1 MNFNYYLPTNLIFG
15 KDRINEL
22 GKIANTYGKKALVV
36 TGQNS
41 TKKSGL
47 LDLSIKLLNQNDIE
61 TIVFDE
67 VTQNPLT
74 TTATKGATIA
84 KDHNC
89 DMVVGLGGGSIMDC
103 AKSIAM
109 LAVNDGSVDD
119 FIFGNIT
126 ATSALPIILVPTTCG
141 TGSEGNGYAV
151 LTNAETMDKK
161 SLKADFLIPKASVID
176 PNLMKTMPPHVFANV
191 AFDALCHL
199 MEAATANMSNPL
211 SKSIALEGVRLAMKN
226 IVAIYE
232 GDSSDKRYE
241 EMTLASTIGGMV
253 IYSSGVTLGH
263 AMEHPVSGL
272 KDIAHGKGLA
282 MLTPAIMK
290 KTIEKVPDKFEEL
303 AIAMGG
309 QKPTDCLD
317 ILDALLNKINLK
329 VSLSDCGITQNDID
343 WLVSN
348 CYRVSQ
354 VVINNHPYAF
364 SSDEI
369 KEIFIL
375 SL

>member
-1 MNFNYYLPTNLIFG
+1 MNFNYYLPTNLVFG
-15 KDRINEL
+15 KNRINKLGEL
-22 GKIANTYGKKALVV
+22 SAAYGKKALVV

-47 LDLSIKLLNQNDIE
+47 LDLSIKLLNENGVDTVI
-61 TIVFDE
+61 FDE

-74 TTATKGATIA
+74 TTATKGATVA
-84 KDHNC
+84 KENNC

-103 AKSIAM
+103 SKAIAL
-109 LAVNDGSVDD
+109 LAVNDGDIDD
-119 FIFGNIT
+119 FIFGSIT
-126 ATSALPIILVPTTCG
+126 ANSALPIILVPTTCG

-161 SLKADFLIPKASVID
+161 SLKADFLIPKLSIID
-176 PNLMKTMPPHVFANV
+176 PVLMKTMPKQVFANV

-211 SKSIALEGVRLAMKN
+211 SKAIALEGIRLAMKN
-226 IVAIYE
+226 IIPIYE
-232 GDSSDKRYE
+232 GDSSDERYE

-272 KDIAHGKGLA
+272 KNIAHGKGLA

-290 KTIEKVPDKFEEL
+290 KTIEKVPDKFTEL

-309 QKPTDCLD
+309 EKATDCLH
-317 ILDALLNKINLK
+317 ILDTLLDKIDLK
-329 VSLSDCGITQNDID
+329 VSLSDCGITKDDVD

-348 CYRVSQ
+348 CYRVSSI
-354 VVINNHPYAF
+354 VLSNHPYDF
-364 SSDEI
+364 SSDDI
-369 KEIFIL
+369 KDIFTL

>member
-15 KDRINEL
+15 KGRINEL
-22 GKIANTYGKKALVV
+22 GVLASPYGKKALVV

-47 LDLSIKLLNQNDIE
+47 LALSIQLLNEHGIE
-61 TIVFDE
+61 TLVFDE

-74 TTATKGATIA
+74 TTATKGAAIA
-84 KDHNC
+84 KENNC
-89 DMVVGLGGGSIMDC
+89 DMIVGLGGGSIMDC
-103 AKSIAM
+103 AKAIAL
-109 LAVNDGSVDD
+109 LAINTGSVDD
-119 FIFGNIT
+119 FIFGHLT

-141 TGSEGNGYAV
+141 TGSEANGYAV

-161 SLKADFLIPKASVID
+161 SLKQHFLIPKVSIVD
-176 PNLMKTMPPHVFANV
+176 PNLMKTMPKQVFANV

-199 MEAATANMSNPL
+199 MEASTSNMANPL
-211 SKSIALEGVRLAMKN
+211 SKSIALEGVKLVMRN
-226 IVAIYE
+226 IIPIYE
-232 GDSSDKRYE
+232 GDLSDERYE

-282 MLTPAIMK
+282 ILTPAIMK
-290 KTIEKVPDKFEEL
+290 KTIEKIPDKFTDL
-303 AIAMGG
+303 AVAMGG
-309 QKPTDCLD
+309 KKATDCLD
-317 ILDALLNKINLK
+317 ILDNLLTKLHLKI
-329 VSLSDCGITQNDID
+329 SLTDCNISEDDID

-348 CYRVSQ
+348 CYKVSSIT
-354 VVINNHPYAF
+354 INNHPYTF
-364 SSDEI
+364 SKEEI
-369 KEIFIL
+369 KEIFTL